1 MQGALTTDFNLM
13 PRKGVSNMA
22 HFRFILRM
30 SLDAIGITRTLFWV
44 PVCVAWLSLKRCLAF
59 IGLERAKKGV
69 SECADCLPDVAK
81 KGKRVLFTPSDN
93 NAGSGAFRCMVELTS
108 LLRSRHGVEPLIVL
122 PYEGTGT
129 QLLEEEG
136 LPHVTIRSNGWTIPI
151 GTGMRNWRNAKR
163 MVLDMLRN
171 FRSVSKLRELIRQY
185 NVDVVHVNTT
195 WTYVGA
201 LAAKAEGVPC
211 VWHLREHLEEGLNR
225 TMWSRSMGNRL
236 IASSAKVVAIS
247 KCIAN
252 KYRGIIPES
261 TLMTICDGVDEA
273 RFHRSGREIMH
284 TMPYTFVF
292 LGNFN
297 RHKGQVE
304 FSMACAKLHEEGVRD
319 FRIWFVGGGDPDV
332 RVECEA
338 IFTKACMQDL
348 VTYYGFQKNPENY
361 LEKAD
366 VAFTCSQYEGW
377 GRVTAEAMMAGCL
390 AVGSDTG
397 ATPELIENGV
407 SGLLFHYEPGRCD
420 SLAET
425 IRTVLSDS
433 RRCQKMAEI
442 GRRRAI
448 SEMTSTLNAD
458 KVFSIYT
465 AICKCDN
472 STQG

>member
-1 MQGALTTDFNLM
+1 MH
-13 PRKGVSNMA
+13 
-22 HFRFILRM
+22 HFRFALRM
-30 SLDAIGITRTLFWV
+30 SLDAIGIVRTLCLFPACMAWV
-44 PVCVAWLSLKRCLAF
+44 LLKKCLAF
-59 IGLERAKKGV
+59 IGVARRTREDSDYA
-69 SECADCLPDVAK
+69 ECLSDVAK
-81 KGKRVLFTPSDN
+81 KGMRVLFTPSDN
-93 NAGSGAFRCMVELTS
+93 NAGSGAFRCMVELAS

-151 GTGMRNWRNAKR
+151 GTEMRNWRNAKR

-201 LAAKAEGVPC
+201 LAAKVEGISC

-225 TMWSRSMGNRL
+225 TMWSRPVGNHL

-247 KCIAN
+247 KCIAD
-252 KYRGIIPES
+252 KYRDIVPES
-261 TLMTICDGVDEA
+261 KLVTIYDGVDEK
-273 RFHRSGREIMH
+273 RFLRPGHEIMGVK
-284 TMPYTFVF
+284 PYTFVF

-297 RHKGQVE
+297 RHKGQIE

-332 RVECEA
+332 RVECET
-338 IFTKACMQDL
+338 IFTQACMQDL

-366 VAFTCSQYEGW
+366 VAFTCSRYEGW